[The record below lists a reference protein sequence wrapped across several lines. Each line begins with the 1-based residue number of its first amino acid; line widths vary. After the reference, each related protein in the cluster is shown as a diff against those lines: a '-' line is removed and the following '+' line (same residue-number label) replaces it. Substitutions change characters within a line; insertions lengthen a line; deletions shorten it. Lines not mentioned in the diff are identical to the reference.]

1 MEEGQN
7 RKMMDWLVKF
17 ATIIGPVVAVV
28 VGCFAFGVYFKQKR
42 DDKRAAANMILLE
55 IRHIEKSVKEVKN
68 ALKNKQ
74 IISISFS
81 LVNFPLPSAS

>member
-1 MEEGQN
+1 
-7 RKMMDWLVKF
+7 MDWLAKF
-17 ATIIGPVVAVV
+17 ATIVGPIVTLI

-68 ALKNKQ
+68 ALKNDNLNTVEDD
-74 IISISFS
+74 IIREDVWSKYYGF
-81 LVNFPLPSAS
+81 AG